1 MNKTCYFCEHFDE
14 CGNVYSDTE
23 PCSDDFKPN
32 ADWIEYEKL
41 QKENEKQ
48 KQTIEKMKDGV
59 KWLLPYLKDRTALM
73 EEKDDWIEKYEVLK
87 KENEELKKIKD
98 AYEGKI
104 QKTFKVGDI
113 IIPNDWAVG
122 KTNDGKTYFF
132 KLNNGQKVVG
142 KKHNQTRVGGF
153 CYDFV
158 ITKIESEVKE

>member
-1 MNKTCYFCEHFDE
+1 MVLTVVKNLWMLPMTKTCYWCEHFD
-14 CGNVYSDTE
+14 DL
-23 PCSDDFKPN
+23 
-32 ADWIEYEKL
+32 IEKL
-41 QKENEKQ
+41 GKD
-48 KQTIEKMKDGV
+48 IEK
-59 KWLLPYLKDRTALM
+59 L
-73 EEKDDWIEKYEVLK
+73 E

-158 ITKIESEVKE
+158 ITEIESEVKE